1 MSIDTHAADAP
12 RHSAGPPPL
21 DPGERRKQARQ
32 VRRGRLDMKASP
44 YLYVAPFFVLFA
56 VFGFFPLLYTGWVSM
71 RDWGLIKGDQG
82 FVGLQ
87 NFQAVLTDANFW
99 NAMYNT
105 AGIFVVATVPQ
116 LLLALMLANW
126 LNRKLRFRTALRMGI
141 LLPNITSVAA
151 VGIVFGFIFADR
163 YGLANWILQ
172 SLSLDPISWRGSRF
186 ASWTAIAFMVDW
198 RWTGYNALIYLAAMQ
213 AIPRD
218 LYESAS
224 LDGASPTRQFW
235 QLTVPLIQPT
245 ILFTVI
251 ISTIGG
257 MQLFT
262 EPLMFNYGAA
272 GSGSGLEN
280 FQTIAMYIYYTTFEG
295 NFKYG
300 LGSAMSW
307 LLFLLIIGFALIN
320 FLMVRR
326 SLKGSK

>member
-1 MSIDTHAADAP
+1 M
-12 RHSAGPPPL
+12 
-21 DPGERRKQARQ
+21 
-32 VRRGRLDMKASP
+32 
-44 YLYVAPFFVLFA
+44 
-56 VFGFFPLLYTGWVSM
+56 
-71 RDWGLIKGDQG
+71 
-82 FVGLQ
+82 
-87 NFQAVLTDANFW
+87 LTDANFW

>member
-1 MSIDTHAADAP
+1 
-12 RHSAGPPPL
+12 
-21 DPGERRKQARQ
+21 
-32 VRRGRLDMKASP
+32 
-44 YLYVAPFFVLFA
+44 
-56 VFGFFPLLYTGWVSM
+56 
-71 RDWGLIKGDQG
+71 
-82 FVGLQ
+82 
-87 NFQAVLTDANFW
+87 
-99 NAMYNT
+99 
-105 AGIFVVATVPQ
+105 
-116 LLLALMLANW
+116 
-126 LNRKLRFRTALRMGI
+126 
-141 LLPNITSVAA
+141 
-151 VGIVFGFIFADR
+151 
-163 YGLANWILQ
+163 
-172 SLSLDPISWRGSRF
+172 
-186 ASWTAIAFMVDW
+186 MVDW

-280 FQTIAMYIYYTTFEG
+280 FQTIAMYIYTTTFEG

-307 LLFLLIIGFALIN
+307 LLFMLIIFFALIN
-320 FLMVRR
+320 FLLVRR
-326 SLKGSK
+326 SLKGSVK